1 MSTRIKYI
9 WERST
14 WKEAA
19 WPRFTW
25 DPVQLVPVLSRV
37 RLKQGRL
44 LGRMDALALDMRR
57 TSQLRIGTEE
67 TLHTSGIEGENLN
80 RNEVRS
86 SVARRLGVDAGG
98 LTGSSRKV
106 DGLVDMLFDAT
117 SNYSTPVT
125 AQRLFEWQRMLFPDA
140 PRERGAYRTDTRG
153 PMQVVSGPMGRETV
167 HFEAPPARDVAHEM
181 ERFLVWL
188 ENAATHE
195 DPVIKAAHAHLA
207 FLTIHPFED
216 GNGRMARALTDLMLA
231 RSEESPA
238 RYYSMSDRIV
248 ASRAAYY
255 RVLEST
261 QKGTMDVTEWT
272 VWFLGMMEAAI
283 DHSQELLAG
292 VLARDRFWRTVSKET
307 LNERHI
313 LVLER
318 MLDDDYDGDI
328 RSSKWAR
335 MTGVSRDTAVRD
347 IQELV
352 EAGILIQNPGK
363 GRSTSYRLT
372 LGAG

>member
-1 MSTRIKYI
+1 MATRIEYI
-9 WERST
+9 WEGSEWRES
-14 WKEAA
+14 A
-19 WPRFTW
+19 WPRFSW
-25 DPVQLVPVLSRV
+25 DPTHITPLLSRV

-67 TLHTSGIEGENLN
+67 TLHTSGIEGENLD

-86 SVARRLGVDAGG
+86 SVARRLGVDASG
-98 LTGSSRKV
+98 LTGSSREV

-117 SNYSTPVT
+117 NNYSTPVT
-125 AQRLFEWQRMLFPDA
+125 PQRLFEWQRMLFQDA
-140 PRERGAYRTDTRG
+140 PGAFRTDAKG
-153 PMQVVSGPMGRETV
+153 LMQVVSGPMGRETV
-167 HFEAPPARDVAHEM
+167 HFEAPPARVVSHEM
-181 ERFLVWL
+181 DRFLTWL
-188 ENAATHE
+188 ESDSTGE

-207 FLTIHPFED
+207 FLTIHPFDD

-231 RSEESPA
+231 RSEDSPA

-248 ASRAAYY
+248 ASRAEYY

-261 QKGTMDVTEWT
+261 QKGAMDVTAWT
-272 VWFLGMMEAAI
+272 VWFLGMLETAI

-292 VLARDRFWRTVSKET
+292 VLARDGFWRSISKES
-307 LNERHI
+307 LNERQI
-313 LVLER
+313 QVLER
-318 MLDDDYDGDI
+318 MLDDDYEGDI

-352 EAGILIQNPGK
+352 EAGILAQNPGK
-363 GRSTSYRLT
+363 GRSTSYRINV
-372 LGAG
+372 